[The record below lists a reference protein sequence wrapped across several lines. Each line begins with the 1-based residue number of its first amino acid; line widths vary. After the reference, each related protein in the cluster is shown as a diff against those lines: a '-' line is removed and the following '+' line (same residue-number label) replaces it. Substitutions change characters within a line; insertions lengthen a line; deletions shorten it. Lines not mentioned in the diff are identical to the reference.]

1 MGLSSALASAMSGLR
16 ANQAALSIVSSNVAN
31 SQTPG
36 YIVQTPNQIEVT
48 TGDFGS
54 TAMTTGVSREL
65 DSFVLNQLRTET
77 GGSGYADQMANIL
90 KQLQNVYGNPGGSGT
105 LETALNNFT
114 TALQAL
120 STSAGSSSAQTVALG
135 AAQALAQQLN
145 VTTKGIQSL
154 RSNVEQDLGTSAQ
167 QANAAMNQIADINTK
182 LQGLSATDPSAATLM
197 DQRDQAINT
206 LSKYVDV
213 RVTTDGSNQA
223 NIYTTTGIQLVG
235 AGLAS
240 QFSFASAGALSATSL
255 YNIDPAKSGVGAFNI
270 VLPNG
275 SKVDVVANNVVS
287 SGQIA
292 ADLKLRD
299 QTLVQAQ
306 TQIDQLA
313 ATMSSALS
321 DKTTAGST
329 VSGPPAGF
337 DLDVAGAQPGNTV
350 NITYTDTTTNTQR
363 QVTLVNVTDPAALP
377 LQNAT
382 NANPMRVGVNF
393 SGGVAAIASAL
404 NSALSGSH
412 LTFSAAPAPAT
423 ATTLRVTDDNTGLAK
438 VNSASTTKTISSLT
452 SGNPQLAV
460 FTDGGQALYTGAI
473 TTSGSQMTGLAGRI
487 AVNTQLASDPTRLS
501 IYNTSPVTP
510 AGDTTRSDY
519 LYSQL
524 TNAVFSYSPTTGLGS
539 ANQPFTGSVSNYLQ
553 QFLSIQANASTQATQ
568 LQQGQ
573 SVVVSTLQAKF
584 NSTSSVNLDS
594 EMSNLIQLQNA
605 YAANAHVMSVVQ
617 GMMNTL
623 LQAQV

>member
-36 YIVQTPNQIEVT
+36 YVAQTPNQIEVT

-54 TAMTTGVSREL
+54 TAKTTGVSREI
-65 DSFVLNQLRTET
+65 DSYVQNQLRTET

-90 KQLQNVYGNPGGSGT
+90 KQLQNVYGTPGNSGT

-114 TALQAL
+114 SSLQAL
-120 STSAGSSSAQTVALG
+120 STSAGSSSAQTVAVG
-135 AAQALAQQLN
+135 AAQALATQLN

-154 RSNVEQDLGTSAQ
+154 RSNVEQDLGTSSQA
-167 QANAAMNQIADINTK
+167 ANAALNQIADINTK
-182 LQGLSATDPSAATLM
+182 LQGLAPTDPSAATLM
-197 DQRDQAINT
+197 DQRDQAINS

-240 QFSFASAGALSATSL
+240 QFSFTSAGALGATSL
-255 YNIDPAKSGVGAFNI
+255 YNLDPAKSGVGALSI
-270 VLPNG
+270 KLPNG
-275 SKVDVVANNVVS
+275 SSIDVAGNNVVS

-306 TQIDQLA
+306 NQVDQLA

-321 DKTTAGST
+321 DKTTAGAP

-337 DLDVAGAQPGNTV
+337 DIELAGAQPGNTV
-350 NITYTDTTTNTQR
+350 NLTYTDSTNTQR
-363 QVTLVNVTDPAALP
+363 QITLVNVTDPAALP
-377 LQNAT
+377 IQNAT
-382 NANPMRVGVNF
+382 NANPMQIGVNF
-393 SGGVAAIASAL
+393 SSGMGAIASAL
-404 NSALSGSH
+404 NTALSGSH
-412 LTFSAAPAPAT
+412 LTFSAAPSPAT
-423 ATTLRVTDDNTGLAK
+423 ATTLRVTDDNSGLAK
-438 VNSASTTKTISSLT
+438 VNSASSAKTISSLT
-452 SGNPQLAV
+452 SGSPQLPL
-460 FTDGGQALYTGAI
+460 FTDGSTALYTGAI
-473 TTSGSQMTGLAGRI
+473 TASGSQMTGLAGRI
-487 AVNTQLASDPTRLS
+487 SVNPSLVTDPTRLS
-501 IYNTSPVTP
+501 IYSTSPVTP
-510 AGDTTRSDY
+510 TGDTTRSDY

-524 TNAVFSYSPTTGLGS
+524 TTSVFSYSPQTGLGS
-539 ANQPFTGSVSNYLQ
+539 ASQPFTGSVSNYLQ
-553 QFLSIQANASTQATQ
+553 QFLSVQANASTQATQ

-617 GMMNTL
+617 SMMNTL
-623 LQAQV
+623 IQAQG